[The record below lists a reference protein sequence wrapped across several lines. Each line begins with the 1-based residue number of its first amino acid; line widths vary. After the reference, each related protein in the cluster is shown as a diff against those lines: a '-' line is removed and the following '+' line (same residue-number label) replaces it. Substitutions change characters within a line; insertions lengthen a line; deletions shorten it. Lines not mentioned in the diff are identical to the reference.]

1 MQILKTIYD
10 KDIFLDKDFNKISNK
25 NLDVDKGNKI
35 EYSKIRP
42 TVKVVLI
49 DENNKVCLLKAR
61 GHYLL
66 PGGGVEKINDVYEDL
81 EDALRREIREE
92 VGCEIKDIVE
102 IGIVEQYRD
111 GLESHPK
118 IKTTDNDNNSS
129 KNKAISTKYIVYF
142 YKAKVDDNKGL
153 PTSTQEDEL
162 QGIEICWLDR
172 REVIEIFAKQND
184 VIDEDEYA
192 FCFNARSHYE
202 AIQKAF
208 EI

>member
-1 MQILKTIYD
+1 MQILKIIHD
-10 KDIFLDKDFNKISNK
+10 KDIFLNKISNE
-25 NLDVDKGNKI
+25 NLDIDNSKKI
-35 EYSKIRP
+35 EDYKIRP

-49 DENNKVCLLKAR
+49 DEDDMICLLKAR

-129 KNKAISTKYIVYF
+129 KDKAISIKYIVYF

-184 VIDEDEYA
+184 VIDEGEYA
-192 FCFNARSHYE
+192 FCFNTRSHYE
-202 AIQKAF
+202 AIKKAF

>member
-25 NLDVDKGNKI
+25 NLDVDKGNKKI

-92 VGCEIKDIVE
+92 VGCEIKDMAE

-111 GLESHPK
+111 K
-118 IKTTDNDNNSS
+118 IQG
-129 KNKAISTKYIVYF
+129 KYIVYF
-142 YKAKVDDNKGL
+142 YKAKVDGNKGL

-162 QGIEICWLDR
+162 QGVEICWLDR

-184 VIDEDEYA
+184 VIDEGKYA
-192 FCFNARSHYE
+192 FCFNTRSHYE
-202 AIQKAF
+202 AIKKALSF
-208 EI
+208 DS